1 MRGSRWTWVETP
13 MPKNNRIDRRMSAER
28 LENDEEIPLCPFDSG
43 AQPPSVGNY
52 ARLDRFMRVEEV
64 LYVTGMS
71 CSTLYRKIGRG
82 TFPRQVNLGVNMV
95 AWRESQ
101 IADWMQNPT

>member
-1 MRGSRWTWVETP
+1 
-13 MPKNNRIDRRMSAER
+13 MPKNNPIDRRMSAER
-28 LENDEEIPLCPFDSG
+28 LANDEKIPLCPLASG
-43 AQPPSVGNY
+43 IQPPPVDNH

-71 CSTLYRKIGRG
+71 CSTLYRKIGNG
-82 TFPRQVNLGVNMV
+82 TFPRQVRLGVNMV

-101 IADWMQNPT
+101 VAGWMQNPT

>member
-1 MRGSRWTWVETP
+1 
-13 MPKNNRIDRRMSAER
+13 MPKNNPIYRRTSDEPQAKDEKVSFCP
-28 LENDEEIPLCPFDSG
+28 LESG
-43 AQPPSVGNY
+43 NQPPSVGNH

-64 LYVTGMS
+64 LYLTGMS